1 MASKS
6 VSISIPELMNNEIDS
21 LVKTGEYSSK
31 SDVIRDAFRTF
42 LRKNPGKKLR
52 IAIELYKEGKVSMM
66 RAAEIAE
73 IDSESFKQELKDRGI
88 TVKTYLSEEQND

>member
-1 MASKS
+1 MPSKS
-6 VSISIPELMNNEIDS
+6 VSISIPELMNNEINT

-42 LRKNPGKKLR
+42 LRKNPEKKLR
-52 IAIELYKEGKVSMM
+52 IAIELYKEGKVSLM

>member
-1 MASKS
+1 MPSKS
-6 VSISIPELMNNEIDS
+6 VSISIPELMNNEIDA

-42 LRKNPGKKLR
+42 LRKNHRKKLR
-52 IAIELYKEGKVSMM
+52 IAIELYKEGKISLM

-73 IDSESFKQELKDRGI
+73 IDSESFKQELRDRGI

>member
-1 MASKS
+1 MPSKS
-6 VSISIPELMNNEIDS
+6 VSISLPELMDNEIDA

-42 LRKNPGKKLR
+42 LRKNYEKKLR
-52 IAIELYKEGKVSMM
+52 IAIELYKEEQVSLM

-73 IDSESFKQELKDRGI
+73 LDSESFKQELKDRDI
-88 TVKTYLSEEQND
+88 TVKSYFSDEQND

>member
-1 MASKS
+1 MPSKS
-6 VSISIPELMNNEIDS
+6 ISISIPELMDNEINA

-42 LRKNPGKKLR
+42 LRKNYGKKLR
-52 IAIELYKEGKVSMM
+52 IAIELYKEEKVSLM

-73 IDSESFKQELKDRGI
+73 LDSESFKQELKDRGI
-88 TVKTYLSEEQND
+88 PVMTYFSAEHED

>member
-1 MASKS
+1 MPSKS
-6 VSISIPELMNNEIDS
+6 VSISIPELMNNEIDA

-42 LRKNPGKKLR
+42 LRKNHQKKLR
-52 IAIELYKEGKVSMM
+52 IAIELYREEKVSLM

-88 TVKTYLSEEQND
+88 TVKTYSSEQQDD

>member
-1 MASKS
+1 MPSKS
-6 VSISIPELMNNEIDS
+6 VSISIPELMDNEIDA

-42 LRKNPGKKLR
+42 LRKNYKKKLR
-52 IAIELYKEGKVSMM
+52 IAIVLYKEEQISLM

-73 IDSESFKQELKDRGI
+73 LDSESFKQELKDRDI
-88 TVKTYLSEEQND
+88 AVKSYFSDERND

>member
-6 VSISIPELMNNEIDS
+6 VSISLPKLMDNEINA
-21 LVKTGEYSSK
+21 LVESGEYSSK

-42 LRKNPGKKLR
+42 MRKNHEKKIR
-52 IAIELYKEGKVSMM
+52 VAIELYKEEKVSLM

-73 IDSESFKQELKDRGI
+73 MDSESFKEELKDRDI
-88 TVKTYLSEEQND
+88 TVKTYYE